1 MKKGIL
7 ILTAL
12 LFTGTLLSFPAAAQ
26 KSRTSDYRKYAKIIR
41 EKIYSTYRD
50 YCREPGGH
58 LPFPFIVPGG
68 AQYGNVLWDWD
79 SWLSNIAIHQAA
91 ADQGG
96 KALKEIADYE
106 KGCVLNFLRYSG
118 IDGWVPVNISMDA
131 GTQKPEDIYKENMHK
146 PCLAQ
151 HAAFIVQ
158 QNGGDAEWLRDEFF
172 RLEYFVGGYV
182 NRYRHR
188 ATGLY
193 FWQTD
198 VMIGVDNDPCTY
210 FRPDRSSGSIFST
223 A

>member
-1 MKKGIL
+1 M
-7 ILTAL
+7 TAL

-79 SWLSNIAIHQAA
+79 SWLSDIAIHQAA

-118 IDGWVPVNISMDA
+118 IDGWCPSISRWTPEPKSPKTSTRKTCTSPVWPSMRPSSYSRTA
-131 GTQKPEDIYKENMHK
+131 VTQSG
-146 PCLAQ
+146 C
-151 HAAFIVQ
+151 
-158 QNGGDAEWLRDEFF
+158 
-172 RLEYFVGGYV
+172 
-182 NRYRHR
+182 
-188 ATGLY
+188 AT
-193 FWQTD
+193 
-198 VMIGVDNDPCTY
+198 
-210 FRPDRSSGSIFST
+210 SSSDWNTSSV
-223 A
+223 AM

>member
-79 SWLSNIAIHQAA
+79 SWLSDIAIHQAA

-118 IDGWVPVNISMDA
+118 IDGWVPRQYLDERRNPKTRRHLQ
-131 GTQKPEDIYKENMHK
+131 GKH
-146 PCLAQ
+146 AQ
-151 HAAFIVQ
+151 ALSGPACGLHRT
-158 QNGGDAEWLRDEFF
+158 AER
-172 RLEYFVGGYV
+172 R
-182 NRYRHR
+182 
-188 ATGLY
+188 
-193 FWQTD
+193 
-198 VMIGVDNDPCTY
+198 
-210 FRPDRSSGSIFST
+210 
-223 A
+223 